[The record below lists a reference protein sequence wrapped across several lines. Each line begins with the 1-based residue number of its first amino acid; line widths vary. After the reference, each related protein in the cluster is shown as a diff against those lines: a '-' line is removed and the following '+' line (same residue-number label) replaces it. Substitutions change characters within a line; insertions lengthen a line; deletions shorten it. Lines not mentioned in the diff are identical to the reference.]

1 MPEKDKMQ
9 KRIMYIIP
17 TLGIGGTQR
26 QLVNLIQ
33 GLIKEVDYYIEVS
46 TLYKGG
52 PIAEELNDLGI
63 KINYINM
70 KNIYDL
76 FSLRRLIRILR
87 YGNFNIVHTFL
98 FDANVLGAFSA
109 KQAGVEA
116 IISSRRDMDIWKF
129 KRHIWAE
136 RLGAK
141 LSKKIIANSNAVKEF
156 VIQQEKISPS
166 KIEVILNGIDLNSFH
181 KSKEVFDLRKEF
193 GLSKDHFI
201 IGTIGTISE
210 KKGQRYLIKA
220 AREILNVF
228 SQSRFIFVGNG
239 PLENELRKL
248 TNTLSLS
255 DKVVFTGLRQDV
267 TAILSMI
274 DIFCL
279 PSIYESCPNV
289 ILEAM
294 ACGLPV
300 VATNVGGVSEIVI
313 NEEIGT
319 LVPSKDPEA
328 IAKAIIKLLRHEGL
342 REKMVQQGRK
352 IVEQKFS
359 LERMVSDYHNFYE
372 RLLYSKE
379 IN

>member
-1 MPEKDKMQ
+1 
-9 KRIMYIIP
+9 MYIIP